1 MEKLELIDKMKKQAT
16 CVYLACEES
25 IARDLSESLWQA
37 ANLLEHQVQTL
48 SLQPDDVLVVTADPG
63 HRPPSH
69 VQKYL
74 EQIKHGF
81 EKVFPEG
88 TKMIVVTPDVK
99 LTQVQINQIADKI
112 NNDKNN

>member
-48 SLQPDDVLVVTADPG
+48 S
-63 HRPPSH
+63 PSL
-69 VQKYL
+69 K
-74 EQIKHGF
+74 
-81 EKVFPEG
+81 
-88 TKMIVVTPDVK
+88 
-99 LTQVQINQIADKI
+99 
-112 NNDKNN
+112 